1 MGTATL
7 SLVNPGSRLG
17 LIAESCGLGRSGVRM
32 MLRAYDLCVCRDFS
46 DSSVRETPA
55 LVAGLH
61 YLVLSGQAVK
71 ILYVR
76 TSTNSS
82 YVAGCSLKSEKV
94 TKQLL
99 IPSR

>member
-1 MGTATL
+1 
-7 SLVNPGSRLG
+7 
-17 LIAESCGLGRSGVRM
+17 M

-46 DSSVRETPA
+46 DSAARENPA

-76 TSTNSS
+76 TSTKHTDSIIF
-82 YVAGCSLKSEKV
+82 YSLLPVMISFGLL
-94 TKQLL
+94 LL
-99 IPSR
+99 ILTLVRLMSFFSNPHKSPLD